1 MSYSPIN
8 MEVRI
13 TKILRDFIFFL
24 VTRKTLYLFGMIL
37 VRFARKIREFSYK
50 ENQGLYFCEVTFMK
64 KLRMRVDKNSYMG
77 GSIYWTGFHHLQ
89 ELLFLMN
96 YLKPEMVMVDI
107 GANQGEFAIFAS
119 SILTNGKVLAFEP
132 VKKQRALLCYNID
145 LNKMHNISLF
155 AYGLSNLKQ
164 KLPIYTSDNVSLHKG
179 VHEGLSTIYPSSS
192 RNVLEEEVELEVFD
206 DIFFNQINRLD
217 FIKIDIEGGE
227 LYALEGMQKS
237 IEKFKPTILIELNE
251 ETFSSAGYSIID
263 VQKFF
268 DKYNYLMYKWSRF
281 NLIEVDLKNT
291 APWGNYI
298 FKHK

>member
-1 MSYSPIN
+1 

-13 TKILRDFIFFL
+13 IKLLRDFIFFL
-24 VTRKTLYLFGMIL
+24 VTRKPLYLFGMIL
-37 VRFARKIREFSYK
+37 VRFARKMREFSFK
-50 ENQGLYFCEVTFMK
+50 ENQSTIFCDVTFMK

-107 GANQGEFAIFAS
+107 GANQGEFTIYSS
-119 SILTNGKVLAFEP
+119 SILTKGKVLAFEP

-145 LNKMHNISLF
+145 LNKLNNICVF
-155 AYGLSNLKQ
+155 DYGLSNLKQ

-192 RNVLEEEVELEVFD
+192 RNVLEEVVELDVFD
-206 DIFFNQINRLD
+206 DIFFDQINRLD

-227 LYALEGMQKS
+227 LYALEGMKKS
-237 IEKFKPTILIELNE
+237 IEKFKPTVLIELNE
-251 ETFSSAGYSIID
+251 ETFNSAGYSIID
-263 VQKFF
+263 VQNFF
-268 DKYNYLMYKWSRF
+268 DKYNYIMYKWSRF

-298 FKHK
+298 FKQM